1 MGLEEGV
8 GRGTDEFHGKIRVS
22 FLLIKLLPKRDTGS
36 LGISQN
42 TKPAL
47 LVEVPKFKPF
57 VKQVLRSAEALTG
70 LLYGAKVCKALSQKT
85 QNKEQTETGVR
96 DDGIGKNS
104 MSVFTAVTEDSENA
118 ET

>member
-8 GRGTDEFHGKIRVS
+8 RRGTDEFHGKIRVS

-57 VKQVLRSAEALTG
+57 VKQVLRNAEALTE
-70 LLYGAKVCKALSQKT
+70 LLYGAKVCKVLSQKP
-85 QNKEQTETGVR
+85 QNKVIIPLRRSRLSGKTGTMIPVS
-96 DDGIGKNS
+96 GNHHEP
-104 MSVFTAVTEDSENA
+104 A
-118 ET
+118 

>member
-8 GRGTDEFHGKIRVS
+8 RRGTDEFHGKIRVS

-57 VKQVLRSAEALTG
+57 VCELCK
-70 LLYGAKVCKALSQKT
+70 KVTLNTIMGSKT
-85 QNKEQTETGVR
+85 
-96 DDGIGKNS
+96 S
-104 MSVFTAVTEDSENA
+104 
-118 ET
+118 